1 MSRLPPT
8 HSPHTH
14 THTHTHSE
22 FCSED
27 NHDVDI
33 SPEAVPTS
41 SFADYILEPVEVPND
56 KEKPDNDSA
65 TADSAKK
72 PSNRSTMVI
81 FAVDVSGSMCTTTEV
96 PALQAEWTSVTGR
109 GGGGGTRHISRLEAI
124 KEAVSRHIER
134 MALTDPQNKVS
145 RSRDEIS

>member
-1 MSRLPPT
+1 M
-8 HSPHTH
+8 
-14 THTHTHSE
+14 
-22 FCSED
+22 
-27 NHDVDI
+27 
-33 SPEAVPTS
+33 
-41 SFADYILEPVEVPND
+41 EVPND

-72 PSNRSTMVI
+72 PSNCSTMVI

-124 KEAVSRHIER
+124 KEAVSRHLSTAITLVL
-134 MALTDPQNKVS
+134 MIQFQKFYDFLKA
-145 RSRDEIS
+145 